1 MIFRRLFQ
9 FLSIPFMAIIL
20 SSCSEKDDGPMRLGS
35 NVWPGYEPLYLARD
49 LGYIKRAHVNLVEY
63 ISASE
68 VIRGFRNGSLDAAAL
83 TLDEALMLKETGI
96 PIKIILVTDTS
107 DGGDAIIGHQEIKKF
122 SDLQGK
128 KVGVESS
135 ALGAYLLLRALELN
149 GMTLA
154 DIKPHNFH
162 IDEHENAFRNKSVD
176 AIVTFEPVRT
186 ALLRDGSVNE
196 VFSSR
201 EIPGEIVDVIIVHE
215 DYLDKYA
222 YRIEQLVEGWFKGLN
237 YLKLNPSKA
246 SRIIDGRQKVGPDS
260 VLKLYNGL
268 KFPTREENID
278 LLTGKNPNLEVS
290 VRRLNSFLL
299 ENGLLKSSMA
309 VNELFAE
316 DIPGLKNVGGK

>member
-1 MIFRRLFQ
+1 MIIKKLFQ
-9 FLSIPFMAIIL
+9 ILSITFMAMIL
-20 SSCSEKDDGPMRLGS
+20 SSCSEKDDEPMRLGT

-49 LGYIKRAHVNLVEY
+49 LGYIKRANINLVEY

-83 TLDEALMLKETGI
+83 TLDEALILKETGI

-135 ALGAYLLLRALELN
+135 ALGAYLLVRALELN

-154 DIKPHNFH
+154 DIKPYNFH
-162 IDEHENAFRNKSVD
+162 VDEHENVFRNKSVD

-186 ALLRDGSVNE
+186 ALLRDGAANE
-196 VFSSR
+196 IFSSSD
-201 EIPGEIVDVIIVHE
+201 IPGEIVDVIIVHE

-237 YLKLNPSKA
+237 YLKFNPHKA
-246 SRIIDGRQKVGPDS
+246 SRIMDGRLKVGPDS
-260 VLKLYNGL
+260 VLELYNGL
-268 KFPTREENID
+268 KLPTREENINF
-278 LLTGKNPNLEVS
+278 LTGNNPKLEIS
-290 VRRLNSFLL
+290 VGRLNAFLL
-299 ENGLLKSSMA
+299 KNGLLNSGIA
-309 VNELFAE
+309 VHELFAE
-316 DIPGLKNVGGK
+316 DIPGLKNVDGK